1 MQIDLRA
8 TKKNK
13 IALILSLVLLI
24 LLAIS
29 SSAYAWLYKDKI
41 LPGVYVDNINLGGLS
56 REEARKALLD
66 WQDNFLRQGIRVSL
80 PTAKAG
86 QTEVILPSE
95 VGFSLQVAETA
106 EAAYLIGRKGGLW
119 QRFFSWLTA
128 LVKKQEVQPQVDFD
142 KKELQVVIDQLAV
155 VYDQPRVDIRYKID
169 GTKVSVLTDK
179 QKGLL
184 LDRKRAVELVKTA
197 LEKLSAGPVE
207 LPFVVDAP
215 TVDPATIDDSLRQA
229 ELILNDSLILKYKQ
243 KQFVLPP
250 EKIGKWILSAYN
262 GNRLVPQL
270 DKLAISAYVTE
281 IADKINTL
289 PQDLVVEIKDNKVV
303 KFVPP
308 QSGIVLDEG
317 ATVNLIVS
325 ALLERMNGASEVKEI
340 VLPVVTKKP
349 LVDKTAAELGIRE
362 LLGRATTSFASS
374 PPNRVWNIKNGTKFL
389 NGILIPPGEEFSTVK
404 SLGRIDNTT
413 GYLPELV
420 IKGDRTVPEF
430 GGGLC
435 QVSTTLFRAVLDAG
449 LPVTARRNHSYRVSY
464 YETDGDGNYIGPGLD
479 ATIYSP
485 QPDFRFRND
494 TTSTILVIGYVEGD
508 KVTFELYGTSDGRK
522 SEVDGPYTLSTIP
535 PGDPI
540 YAETDTLAPGERKKL
555 ESAHPGGS
563 AIATYKVYYPNGEV
577 KEQVFKS
584 YYRPWPER
592 WLIGK
597 AKANNATSTPPTE

>member
-1 MQIDLRA
+1 MQIDLTS

-13 IALILSLVLLI
+13 LISFLLLVIIAIAVGGG
-24 LLAIS
+24 
-29 SSAYAWLYKDKI
+29 AYIWLYQGRI
-41 LPGVYVDNINLGGLS
+41 LPNVYVDGIKLGGLTKA
-56 REEARKALLD
+56 EAREVLVK
-66 WQDNFLRQGIRVSL
+66 WQDDFLRQGIKVYL
-80 PTAKAG
+80 PATTSG

-95 VGFSLQVAETA
+95 VGFNLQIAETV
-106 EAAYLIGRKGGLW
+106 EKAYLVGRKGNIL
-119 QRFFSWLTA
+119 QRIWSWLFV
-128 LVKKQEVQPQVDFD
+128 LGKKQVINPQVDFD
-142 KKELQVVIDQLAV
+142 ENELEVVVEQLAS
-155 VYDQPRVDIRYKID
+155 VYDKPKVDVRYQIE
-169 GTKVSVLTDK
+169 GSKVLILTNK

-184 LDRKRAVELVKTA
+184 LNQQQSIKLIKSSLVK
-197 LEKLSAGPVE
+197 LSSGPIE
-207 LPFVVDAP
+207 LPFVVDLPA
-215 TVDPATIDDSLRQA
+215 VDPTTIETSLQQA
-229 ELILNDSLILKYKQ
+229 QLILSDELILKHKQ
-243 KQFVLPP
+243 RQFVLEP
-250 EKIGKWILSAYN
+250 KQIGQWILSDYDD
-262 GNRLVPQL
+262 NRLVPKV
-270 DKLAISAYVTE
+270 DKLAVSTYVAE
-281 IADKINTL
+281 LASKINTL
-289 PQDLVVEIKDNKVV
+289 PQDLVVEVKDNKVV
-303 KFVPP
+303 KFIPP
-308 QSGIVLDEG
+308 QPGIVLDED
-317 ATVNLIVS
+317 ATVNLIVG
-325 ALLERMNGASEVKEI
+325 ALMERMNGASEVKEI

-349 LVDKTAAELGIRE
+349 LIDKTAEELGIRE
-362 LLGRATTSFASS
+362 LLGKATTSFASS

-389 NGILIPPGEEFSTVK
+389 NGILIAPGEEFSTVK

-464 YETDGDGNYIGPGLD
+464 YETDGEGNYIGPGLD

-540 YAETDTLAPGERKKL
+540 YAETDTLAPGEKKKL

-597 AKANNATSTPPTE
+597 AKTDNATSTSQID